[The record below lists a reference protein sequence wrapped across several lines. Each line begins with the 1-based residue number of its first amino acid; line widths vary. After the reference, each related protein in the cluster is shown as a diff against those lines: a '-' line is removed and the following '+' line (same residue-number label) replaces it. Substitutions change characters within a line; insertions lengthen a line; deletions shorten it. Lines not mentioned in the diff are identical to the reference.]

1 MDWEGLKEAA
11 RLATRTYEY
20 DALGRRISEPERLL
34 YWSADG
40 NVIEDRTSS
49 SVVQYVWSGIG
60 GNHLVLRD
68 VDSGGSRSTTYDSR
82 LPAGIDQRI
91 YAVADAAGNIT
102 TITGW
107 DGSPVERYLYTPEG
121 RLEVRTGDMSTAL
134 TSSACGWGYTYRSGR
149 RDGEHLYYVGGK
161 VYDYRTAGTLE
172 PEPYQVWGIKP
183 SMTPPAMSWYGKETS
198 VFWSTFAS
206 ELGHSA
212 RVAGRGMWNGVK
224 QLGFMAA
231 DIVNDAVYVATY
243 DRARLLWGDDAGGFR
258 LYRGSLSSWG
268 QAYDTGQLSFW
279 DNQAHYRLVGEML
292 ANSVTLGIYDQVKA
306 SVQLAT
312 DRIGWDEWTERMAVG
327 GAFQMAV
334 APGLRGAPRAALRP
348 AYTTEVVLPARGWRG
363 FGEINSFGR
372 NATFVANTS
381 TGVSMMSLSA
391 AGRFGCYIGVRAALA
406 EDLVGVGRLGGQL
419 YHARRLGVLRRYLE
433 RRGFSLS
440 MDDAILDALNANG
453 GFSARSRTIYLR
465 SDATR
470 YEVWHELSHFL
481 HSRRIGSEAYL
492 ALQRPIRPE
501 AYVYDSLRSS
511 RHWHLLNSAE
521 QRHASAYIM
530 KVGGMAW

>member
-1 MDWEGLKEAA
+1 MRFDRYPNVAELTKWTPTGPGSAPA
-11 RLATRTYEY
+11 VGGPPPRVYQY
-20 DALGRRISEPERLL
+20 DALGRRNREPYNKELYYDAFGKIIEEREPFE
-34 YWSADG
+34 
-40 NVIEDRTSS
+40 VT
-49 SVVQYVWSGIG
+49 QYVWGATG
-60 GNHLVLRD
+60 GNHLILRD
-68 VDSGGSRSTTYDSR
+68 RDTDGERDTPAQST

-91 YAVADAAGNIT
+91 YAVADAAGNVT

-107 DGSPVERYLYTPEG
+107 DGNPVERYLYTPEG
-121 RLEVRTGDMSTAL
+121 KLEIRTGDMSTAL

-292 ANSVTLGIYDQVKA
+292 ANSVSLGIYDQVKA

-372 NATFVANTS
+372 NATFVPGTTS
-381 TGVSMMSLSA
+381 RLTTTLTLSRVGARVGELSSTYGIGGAYPFGNLSYPPFWGTQGPMTVVRLEPGTIVSRIGRPNSPFVSP
-391 AGRFGCYIGVRAALA
+391 AGTPLHLRGLPPGHPGTPETLYTVQQPVYVIQGHIAPWNSSPGGGIQWILPDDVSN
-406 EDLVGVGRLGGQL
+406 LVG
-419 YHARRLGVLRRYLE
+419 GVLR
-433 RRGFSLS
+433 
-440 MDDAILDALNANG
+440 
-453 GFSARSRTIYLR
+453 
-465 SDATR
+465 
-470 YEVWHELSHFL
+470 
-481 HSRRIGSEAYL
+481 
-492 ALQRPIRPE
+492 
-501 AYVYDSLRSS
+501 
-511 RHWHLLNSAE
+511 
-521 QRHASAYIM
+521 
-530 KVGGMAW
+530 